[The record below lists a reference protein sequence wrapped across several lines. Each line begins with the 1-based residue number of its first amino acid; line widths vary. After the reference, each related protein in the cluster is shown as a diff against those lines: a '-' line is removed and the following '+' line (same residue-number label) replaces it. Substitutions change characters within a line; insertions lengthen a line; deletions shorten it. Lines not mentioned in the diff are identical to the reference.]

1 MKTNHDSR
9 HKALL
14 AGLVTPALML
24 MAMAFSAPA
33 AADETVKVDMWDKP
47 NWTQGID
54 VSTDSVKAGKV
65 TFEITNAS
73 KAMAH
78 EFLIVMTDMAADM
91 FPLKD
96 EGAKVDE
103 DKLQGIEEAGDVEKG
118 EVITWSVDLTP
129 GTYMLFCNEKGHF
142 KAGMHTML
150 TVTP

>member
-1 MKTNHDSR
+1 MNTLRNGR
-9 HKALL
+9 RLAIGGGLL
-14 AGLVTPALML
+14 VPALM
-24 MAMAFSAPA
+24 MVAMAVSRPA

-47 NWTQGID
+47 DWTQGID

-73 KAMAH
+73 KTLGH
-78 EFLIVMTDMAADM
+78 EFLIVKTDMAADM

-103 DKLQGIEEAGDVEKG
+103 SKLEGIEEAGDVEKG
-118 EVITWSVDLTP
+118 EVISWTVDLTP